1 MHLTQFSDIGLRL
14 LMYLAR
20 ENRQT
25 PAVTLAEVSSQFRI
39 PRNHL
44 VKVAG
49 KLAKDGWI
57 TATRGRVG
65 GVSLAKPPAE
75 MRLGQ
80 IVRALEGEKEL
91 IECEKLQ
98 CGLSSSCVLR
108 SVLSKAHAAF
118 YASLDAYTLEDIVTG
133 DTGETLL
140 GMHNGFLAMHFKK
153 TVVTPLS

>member
-1 MHLTQFSDIGLRL
+1 
-14 LMYLAR
+14 MYLAR
-20 ENRQT
+20 ETRQI

-80 IVRALEGEKEL
+80 IIRALEGEKEL
-91 IECEKLQ
+91 IECEKIQ
-98 CGLSSSCVLR
+98 CGLRSSNCVLR
-108 SVLSKAHAAF
+108 SVLNKAHAAF
-118 YASLDAYTLEDIVTG
+118 YDSLDAYTLEDIVTG
-133 DTGETLL
+133 DTGAALL
-140 GMHNGFLAMHFKK
+140 GMHNGFLAMYFKK
-153 TVVTPLS
+153 TAVTPVS